1 MPAKGSIKNNFLQS
15 IVACFDFHC
24 FYNRFQSCL
33 QFPPDMCEP
42 KPPNGF
48 VSPKGEKKSITEP
61 LFFFDLTGGLRLAFS
76 ISTFMFVLHVL
87 AFAFAFIKGL
97 VFTAMR
103 PTQSPPFLF
112 DLTEWN

>member
-1 MPAKGSIKNNFLQS
+1 
-15 IVACFDFHC
+15 
-24 FYNRFQSCL
+24 
-33 QFPPDMCEP
+33 MCEP

-61 LFFFDLTGGLRLAFS
+61 LFFFDLTGELRLAFS

-87 AFAFAFIKGL
+87 AFAFAFAFIKGL

>member
-1 MPAKGSIKNNFLQS
+1 MPTKGSIKNNFSKS
-15 IVACFDFHC
+15 IIACFDFRC

-76 ISTFMFVLHVL
+76 ISTFIFVLHVL
-87 AFAFAFIKGL
+87 ALFAFAFIMGL
-97 VFTAMR
+97 VFTAMS
-103 PTQSPPFLF
+103 PSQSPPSS
-112 DLTEWN
+112 LT